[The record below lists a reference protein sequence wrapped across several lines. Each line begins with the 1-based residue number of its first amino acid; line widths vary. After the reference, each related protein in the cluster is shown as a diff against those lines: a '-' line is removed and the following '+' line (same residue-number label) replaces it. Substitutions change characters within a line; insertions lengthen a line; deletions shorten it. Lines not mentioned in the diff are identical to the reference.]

1 MCTQTQSLCPTH
13 THTHKAKQRT
23 MTRKVVMRW
32 NSQAVLKIFGHWLEV
47 TENNRRRRMVAG
59 KAGAAIKCACKSIH
73 EYSMHASMH
82 ACASEFV
89 FARVHAFV
97 CVPGVCMHV
106 KRLTFQTH
114 LINCISASYPAGL
127 ARARLG
133 QMETSPARCDSAAAC
148 ALQIGGAGEGGVRVQ
163 GLGGVA
169 GSCKW
174 LAARAACRGAD
185 VSVDDERVCETGV
198 GGVV

>member
-1 MCTQTQSLCPTH
+1 
-13 THTHKAKQRT
+13 
-23 MTRKVVMRW
+23 
-32 NSQAVLKIFGHWLEV
+32 
-47 TENNRRRRMVAG
+47 
-59 KAGAAIKCACKSIH
+59 
-73 EYSMHASMH
+73 MHASMH